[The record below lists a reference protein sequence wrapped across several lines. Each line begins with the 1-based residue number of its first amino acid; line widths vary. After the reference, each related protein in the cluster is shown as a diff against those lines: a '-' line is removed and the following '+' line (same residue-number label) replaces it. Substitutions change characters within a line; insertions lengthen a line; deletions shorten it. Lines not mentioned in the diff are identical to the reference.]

1 MRPGAAPRQW
11 FVPSLQLSLARV
23 PAHGFRE
30 HSRIRGSTERSPP
43 ANSHVSINRVPGRSG
58 RTCWP
63 WKFRRSGCVGLDTE
77 KEKGSDAAL
86 LCLPVFDA
94 QSTLLQCSA
103 VIGVTAL
110 LALLGR
116 FLPKLRAA
124 LLRPFFLS
132 RERIHGLMIGQ
143 ANSTA
148 STYIKSLSAVSR
160 DARSLGWCIL
170 PRGKAGPL
178 FTGADPIPHD
188 ALDSRSATMFRLYS
202 R

>member
-1 MRPGAAPRQW
+1 MRRLASGLFRACNCPLPGFPRMA
-11 FVPSLQLSLARV
+11 FVSTQ
-23 PAHGFRE
+23 
-30 HSRIRGSTERSPP
+30 GSEALRKGSPL
-43 ANSHVSINRVPGRSG
+43 ANSHVSTNRVPGLSG
-58 RTCWP
+58 RTCRP
-63 WKFRRSGCVGLDTE
+63 WRCRRSGCVELDTE

-86 LCLPVFDA
+86 LCLPVFEA

-160 DARSLGWCIL
+160 DAPSLGWCIL

-178 FTGADPIPHD
+178 FTDADPIPHD